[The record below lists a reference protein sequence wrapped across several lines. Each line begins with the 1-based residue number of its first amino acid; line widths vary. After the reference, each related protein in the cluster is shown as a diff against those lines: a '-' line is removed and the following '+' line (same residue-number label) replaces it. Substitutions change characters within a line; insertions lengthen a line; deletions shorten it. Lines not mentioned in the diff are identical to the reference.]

1 MSDDIRKNIVD
12 ETAKNSDNIVDI
24 EAFADGYEADA
35 EFENLIKNGLDK
47 SWDDLGLSVSDDLIA
62 RTMGAI
68 RSADDAAK
76 AFPGSAEPA
85 VKAVRSAEP
94 AAAAGQTAQKRPVN
108 WRRISRIA
116 AGIAAAALIGI
127 FGIGVLRSGLF
138 MSKSSSND
146 AAAPA
151 SNTNTADNSIAM
163 EATEA
168 SDGGGSYYKADTP
181 AYTSNAADEAVM
193 QDAGEWDE
201 ADKEDVVSIDESKYI
216 ASTGAKEGSDALPG
230 STESGTEP
238 MATVAPTL
246 DYGGLTDDMPVDL
259 PDSDEETGYFPNDA
273 SGTEGGI
280 PDPTMD
286 AGKNAAGDTDDDFT
300 NCYNI
305 ESEDLRDQI
314 IEYIESVE
322 GEVISDGIGFGNR
335 TEGAEP
341 LIMVIWHENEEDAAG
356 ISRYKEYYYAVYPD
370 DMDFHTGL
378 PFSSNLSDYHTE
390 TRVLTDGN
398 AVAAHLREMIG
409 SGQTE

>member
-85 VKAVRSAEP
+85 VKVVRSAEP

-151 SNTNTADNSIAM
+151 SNTNTAVNSIAM
-163 EATEA
+163 EATGA
-168 SDGGGSYYKADTP
+168 SDNGGSYYKADTP

-201 ADKEDVVSIDESKYI
+201 ADKEDTAAIDESKYI
-216 ASTGAKEGSDALPG
+216 ASTGAKERSDELPG
-230 STESGTEP
+230 STESVTES
-238 MATVAPTL
+238 MATAAPVSDCT
-246 DYGGLTDDMPVDL
+246 GLVDGL
-259 PDSDEETGYFPNDA
+259 PEDVPDSDSGTGFFPNDA
-273 SGTEGGI
+273 
-280 PDPTMD
+280 
-286 AGKNAAGDTDDDFT
+286 AGNDDGLM
-300 NCYNI
+300 NSCYNI

-322 GEVISDGIGFGNR
+322 GEVISDGIGFGDR

-341 LIMVIWHENEEDAAG
+341 LITVIWHENEEDAAG

-378 PFSSNLSDYHTE
+378 LFSSNLSDYHTE
-390 TRVLTDGN
+390 TRALTDGN

>member
-138 MSKSSSND
+138 MSKSSSD
-146 AAAPA
+146 GAAAPA

-163 EATEA
+163 VATEA
-168 SDGGGSYYKADTP
+168 SDSGGSYYKADTP

-193 QDAGEWDE
+193 QDAAEWDE
-201 ADKEDVVSIDESKYI
+201 ADKEDAAAIDESKYI
-216 ASTGAKEGSDALPG
+216 ASTGAKERSDELPG
-230 STESGTEP
+230 STESVTGP
-238 MATVAPTL
+238 MATAAPTL
-246 DYGGLTDDMPVDL
+246 DYGGLTDDLPADL

-273 SGTEGGI
+273 
-280 PDPTMD
+280 
-286 AGKNAAGDTDDDFT
+286 AGSDDGLM
-300 NCYNI
+300 NSCYNI

-322 GEVISDGIGFGNR
+322 GEVISDGIGFGDR

-370 DMDFHTGL
+370 DRDFHTGFPL
-378 PFSSNLSDYHTE
+378 SSNLSDYHTE
-390 TRVLTDGN
+390 TRALTDGN

>member
-94 AAAAGQTAQKRPVN
+94 AAVAGQTAQKRPVN

-151 SNTNTADNSIAM
+151 SIANTAVNSIAM
-163 EATEA
+163 EATDA
-168 SDGGGSYYKADTP
+168 SENGGSSYKADTP

-201 ADKEDVVSIDESKYI
+201 SDGREGSTVIDESKYI
-216 ASTGAKEGSDALPG
+216 ASTGAKERSDELPG
-230 STESGTEP
+230 STESVTEQ
-238 MATVAPTL
+238 MATAAPVSDCT
-246 DYGGLTDDMPVDL
+246 GLVDGLPDDM
-259 PDSDEETGYFPNDA
+259 PDSDEETGFFPNDA
-273 SGTEGGI
+273 SG
-280 PDPTMD
+280 
-286 AGKNAAGDTDDDFT
+286 NDDGLM
-300 NCYNI
+300 NSCYNI

-370 DMDFHTGL
+370 DMDFHTGF

-390 TRVLTDGN
+390 TRALTDGN

>member
-151 SNTNTADNSIAM
+151 SNTNTAVNSIAM
-163 EATEA
+163 EATES
-168 SDGGGSYYKADTP
+168 SDNGGSYYKADTP
-181 AYTSNAADEAVM
+181 AYTSNAADGAVM

-201 ADKEDVVSIDESKYI
+201 ADEEDTVAIDESKYI
-216 ASTGAKEGSDALPG
+216 ASTGAKERSDELPG
-230 STESGTEP
+230 STESVTGP
-238 MATVAPTL
+238 MATAAPVSDCT
-246 DYGGLTDDMPVDL
+246 GLVDGL
-259 PDSDEETGYFPNDA
+259 PEDVPDSDAGTGFFPND
-273 SGTEGGI
+273 T
-280 PDPTMD
+280 
-286 AGKNAAGDTDDDFT
+286 AGNDDGLM
-300 NCYNI
+300 NSCYNI

-335 TEGAEP
+335 ADDAEP
-341 LIMVIWHENEEDAAG
+341 LITVIWHENEEDAVG

-378 PFSSNLSDYHTE
+378 LFSSNLSDYHTE
-390 TRVLTDGN
+390 TRALTDGN

>member
-76 AFPGSAEPA
+76 AFPGNAEPA

-151 SNTNTADNSIAM
+151 YNTNTAVDSIAM
-163 EATEA
+163 EATDA
-168 SDGGGSYYKADTP
+168 SENGGSSYKADTP
-181 AYTSNAADEAVM
+181 AYTSNAVDEAAM

-201 ADKEDVVSIDESKYI
+201 ADKEDAAAIDESKYI
-216 ASTGAKEGSDALPG
+216 ASTGAKERSDELPG
-230 STESGTEP
+230 STESVTEP
-238 MATVAPTL
+238 MATAAPAL
-246 DYGGLTDDMPVDL
+246 DYGGLTDDL
-259 PDSDEETGYFPNDA
+259 PDSDEETGFFPNDA
-273 SGTEGGI
+273 AGTDGGI
-280 PDPTMD
+280 PDPTMG
-286 AGKNAAGDTDDDFT
+286 AGKNAAGDTDDDFM

-335 TEGAEP
+335 ADDAEP
-341 LIMVIWHENEEDAAG
+341 LIMVIWFENEEDGAG
-356 ISRYKEYYYAVYPD
+356 IARYKEYYYAVYPD
-370 DMDFHTGL
+370 DMDFHTGF
-378 PFSSNLSDYHTE
+378 PISSKLSDYYTE
-390 TRVLTDGN
+390 TRALTDGN

>member
-35 EFENLIKNGLDK
+35 EFENLIKNSLDK
-47 SWDDLGLSVSDDLIA
+47 SWDDLELSVSDDLIA

-76 AFPGSAEPA
+76 TFPGSAEPA

-94 AAAAGQTAQKRPVN
+94 AAAAGQTAQRPVN

-138 MSKSSSND
+138 MSKSSSD
-146 AAAPA
+146 GTAAPA
-151 SNTNTADNSIAM
+151 SNTNTAVDSIAM

-168 SDGGGSYYKADTP
+168 SDSGGSYYKSDTP

-193 QDAGEWDE
+193 QDAAEWDE
-201 ADKEDVVSIDESKYI
+201 ADKEDAAAIDESKYI
-216 ASTGAKEGSDALPG
+216 ASTGAKERSDELPV
-230 STESGTEP
+230 STESVTEP
-238 MATVAPTL
+238 MATAAPTL
-246 DYGGLTDDMPVDL
+246 NCGGLTDDLPADL

-273 SGTEGGI
+273 SGS
-280 PDPTMD
+280 
-286 AGKNAAGDTDDDFT
+286 DDGLM
-300 NCYNI
+300 NSCYSI

-322 GEVISDGIGFGNR
+322 GEVISDGIGFGDR

-370 DMDFHTGL
+370 DMDFHTGF

-390 TRVLTDGN
+390 TRALTDGN

>member
-47 SWDDLGLSVSDDLIA
+47 SWDDLGLSVTDDLIA

-68 RSADDAAK
+68 RTADDAAR
-76 AFPGSAEPA
+76 AFSGDAEPA
-85 VKAVRSAEP
+85 VKTARSAEP
-94 AAAAGQTAQKRPVN
+94 AAAAGQTVRKKSVN
-108 WRRISRIA
+108 WRRVSRIA
-116 AGIAAAALIGI
+116 AGIAAAALVGI
-127 FGIGVLRSGLF
+127 FGIGVLRNGLF
-138 MSKSSSND
+138 MSKSDN

-151 SNTNTADNSIAM
+151 SNTNTAVNSIAM
-163 EATEA
+163 EAA
-168 SDGGGSYYKADTP
+168 GDSDNGGSHYKADTP

-201 ADKEDVVSIDESKYI
+201 ADKEDAVTIDESKYI
-216 ASTGAKEGSDALPG
+216 ASTGAKERSDELAV
-230 STESGTEP
+230 STESVTGP
-238 MATVAPTL
+238 MATAAPVSDCT
-246 DYGGLTDDMPVDL
+246 GLVDGL
-259 PDSDEETGYFPNDA
+259 PEDVPDSDAGTGFFPNDA
-273 SGTEGGI
+273 AGTDGGI
-280 PDPTMD
+280 M
-286 AGKNAAGDTDDDFT
+286 NS
-300 NCYNI
+300 CYNI

-335 TEGAEP
+335 TDDAEP
-341 LIMVIWHENEEDAAG
+341 LITVIWHENEQDGAG

-370 DMDFHTGL
+370 DMDFHTGFT
-378 PFSSNLSDYHTE
+378 FSSNLSDYHTE
-390 TRVLTDGN
+390 TRALTDGN

>member
-35 EFENLIKNGLDK
+35 EFENLIKNSLDK

-138 MSKSSSND
+138 MSKSSSD
-146 AAAPA
+146 GAAAPA

-163 EATEA
+163 VATEA
-168 SDGGGSYYKADTP
+168 SDSGESYYKADTP

-193 QDAGEWDE
+193 QDAAEWDE
-201 ADKEDVVSIDESKYI
+201 ADKEDAAAIDESKYI
-216 ASTGAKEGSDALPG
+216 ASTGAKERSDELPV
-230 STESGTEP
+230 STESVTGP
-238 MATVAPTL
+238 MTTAAPVSDCT
-246 DYGGLTDDMPVDL
+246 GLVDGL
-259 PDSDEETGYFPNDA
+259 PEDVPDSDEETGYFPNDA
-273 SGTEGGI
+273 
-280 PDPTMD
+280 
-286 AGKNAAGDTDDDFT
+286 AGSDDGLM
-300 NCYNI
+300 NSCYNI

-322 GEVISDGIGFGNR
+322 GEVISDGIGFGDR

-370 DMDFHTGL
+370 DMDFHTGF

-390 TRVLTDGN
+390 TRALTDGN